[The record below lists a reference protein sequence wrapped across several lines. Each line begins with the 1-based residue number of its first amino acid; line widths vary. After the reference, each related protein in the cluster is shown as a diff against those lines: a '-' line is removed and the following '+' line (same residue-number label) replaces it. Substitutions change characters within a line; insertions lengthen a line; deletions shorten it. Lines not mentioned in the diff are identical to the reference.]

1 MEDESVVHAAAV
13 RKKPFI
19 LFNAIQWAI
28 FGVGVLMLLVL
39 HSAFP
44 KLSVPHAPIA
54 LFWFAVAAIVGLA
67 ALHSPPIFFRL
78 PGKGK
83 AGAYAGLLLGFILLG
98 TALGQ
103 VRDAYDQTPERR
115 AQLARDDQE
124 IAAMLERVGNEKHS
138 DEKSTE
144 QILAEDAAARREE
157 MKRKCPSLVADVIAL
172 ARKKQGLEIIE
183 INNIEDDVGFGDLT
197 AIECKGNATTDRG
210 NGTIRFSQTTSPQ
223 GRILLNL
230 SFPYGIE

>member
-1 MEDESVVHAAAV
+1 MEDENVVPVAAG

-19 LFNAIQWAI
+19 LFRAIQWAMV
-28 FGVGVLMLLVL
+28 GVGLLALLIL
-39 HSAFP
+39 HSAF
-44 KLSVPHAPIA
+44 KHLSVPNAPIA
-54 LFWFAVAAIVGLA
+54 LFWLAVAAIVGLA

-83 AGAYAGLLLGFILLG
+83 AVAYAGLLPGLIFLG

-115 AQLARDDQE
+115 AQLAREDQE
-124 IAAMLERVGNEKHS
+124 LAAMFERIGAEKQA

-144 QILAEDAAARREE
+144 QILAEDAAARREA

-172 ARKKQGLEIIE
+172 ARKKHGLEIIE
-183 INNIEDDVGFGDLT
+183 INNIEDDAGAGDLT
-197 AIECKGNATTDRG
+197 AIGCKGIATTDRG
-210 NGTIRFSQTTSPQ
+210 SGAIRFSQTTSPQ